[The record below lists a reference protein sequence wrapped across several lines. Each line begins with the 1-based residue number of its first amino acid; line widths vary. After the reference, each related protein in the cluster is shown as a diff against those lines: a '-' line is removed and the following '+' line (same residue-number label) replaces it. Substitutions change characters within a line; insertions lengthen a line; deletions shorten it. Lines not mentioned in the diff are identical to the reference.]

1 MSEAVPET
9 PEAES
14 LEQLG
19 AELWQRRKQA
29 GYSLSEV
36 ADAIRIN
43 QEVLKTIETGQ
54 IDYAPGQTFIR
65 GFMRSYARFLDM
77 DPQVF
82 QKRLNAI
89 MGAENKTA
97 PHRILPVQDIKS
109 DSRTQNRW
117 VWVSATVVIVGMAVA
132 WYVMESQLD
141 SGPSEAAVIVEP
153 KPATEATPEP
163 QAPASQVTETA
174 ESSETVAEEQ
184 AVVASET
191 TTAPNA
197 EQTARL
203 PETFPAEPQ
212 AVEVGEAV
220 AKPISTSGPTAQA
233 EESEPAEATAV
244 MTEETIAE
252 AATAASIAGAQV
264 APPGLQLTVD
274 AHERVWISLEI
285 DGKTGVDVLLE
296 VGDTYE
302 WEANVSYVL
311 TVGNVHSV
319 EVKLNGKPLKLDSSQ
334 DLLLDH
340 VLDASLLN

>member
-14 LEQLG
+14 LERLG

-54 IDYAPGQTFIR
+54 VDYGPGQTFIR
-65 GFMRSYARFLDM
+65 GFMRSYAGFLDM

-82 QKRLNAI
+82 QERLNAI
-89 MGAENKTA
+89 MGPENKTA
-97 PHRILPVQDIKS
+97 PHPILPVQDIKS

-203 PETFPAEPQ
+203 SETFPAEPQ
-212 AVEVGEAV
+212 AVEVEEAV
-220 AKPISTSGPTAQA
+220 AKPIPTSEPTAQA
-233 EESEPAEATAV
+233 EESEPAEVTAV

-264 APPGLQLTVD
+264 VPPGLQLTVD

-296 VGDTYE
+296 D
-302 WEANVSYVL
+302 
-311 TVGNVHSV
+311 
-319 EVKLNGKPLKLDSSQ
+319 
-334 DLLLDH
+334 
-340 VLDASLLN
+340 

>member
-14 LEQLG
+14 LERLG

-54 IDYAPGQTFIR
+54 VDYAPGQTFIR

-117 VWVSATVVIVGMAVA
+117 VWMSATVVIVGMAVA

-203 PETFPAEPQ
+203 SETFPAEPQ

-220 AKPISTSGPTAQA
+220 AKPVSTS
-233 EESEPAEATAV
+233 EPTAV

-296 VGDTYE
+296 AGDTYE
-302 WEANVSYVL
+302 WEATVSYVL